1 MHSAV
6 KVKRLDI
13 HELINN
19 ARRNEALLHRL
30 QSFELQLLS
39 CQSWSELLKL
49 LLEGLPQHFKV
60 DAVSIQLLDSNYE
73 LKKSMLQSV
82 DIDQTGLVSQLEF
95 YPELT
100 PKAAGFI
107 QPPMPWLSGLTLP
120 LTRNK
125 QYVGQLRLF
134 AKEAGRFG
142 QGVATDFM
150 QHLAAVIAA
159 CFFMVKQSEE
169 QSRLALTDPLTGVDN
184 RRGLEHNFKR
194 EWASGLR
201 HKHEIGVLMLDLDFF
216 KAIND
221 QYGHS
226 TGDRVLKQLCQTLKR
241 VLRPTDYI
249 GRLGGEE
256 FAIIM
261 PYCNE
266 AQMPV
271 LVKRIQQAIRTMQVL
286 TDDGLVIHITASGGY
301 QAVMPCRQAQ
311 ANLTQIITTLDTALY
326 QAKDQGRDKFIK
338 CVSALA

>member
-1 MHSAV
+1 MPSAV
-6 KVKRLDI
+6 KVKFLDI
-13 HELINN
+13 HELISN
-19 ARRNEALLHRL
+19 ARRNEALLRRL

-39 CQSWSELLKL
+39 CQSWAELLTL
-49 LLEGLPQHFKV
+49 LLEGLPQQFKV
-60 DAVSIQLLDSNYE
+60 DTVSIQLLDTTYD

-82 DIDQTGLVSQLEF
+82 DVDQTELVSQLEF
-95 YPELT
+95 YPDLT

-125 QYVGQLRLF
+125 QYIGQLRLF
-134 AKEAGRFG
+134 AKEAGRFS

-184 RRGLEHNFKR
+184 RRGLEQNFKR

-201 HKHEIGVLMLDLDFF
+201 HRYEIGVLMLDLDFF

-221 QYGHS
+221 QYGHT
-226 TGDRVLKQLCQTLKR
+226 TGDRVLRQLCQTLKS

-256 FAIIM
+256 FAIVM
-261 PYCNE
+261 PHCSE
-266 AQMPV
+266 VQMPE
-271 LVKRIQQAIRTMQVL
+271 LVRRIQQAIRNMQVL
-286 TDDGLVIHITASGGY
+286 NDNGTLIQITASGGY
-301 QAVMPCRQAQ
+301 QTLAPSRQGQ
-311 ANLTQIITTLDTALY
+311 INLAQIISSLDHALY
-326 QAKDQGRDKFIK
+326 QAKDQGRDKFIR
-338 CVSALA
+338 CVSALV